1 MTERDPNIVHSS
13 LSRRVTRDGI
23 TVEVVIV
30 RLEDESKWSLEVVNA
45 KNTSIVWD
53 ELFPTD
59 ECLRRV
65 RADRCRGGDA
75 DVSRQRK
82 GNPLPPVR
90 FGPSRNEWLRGSVIG
105 NAAELALLI
114 VRLW

>member
-53 ELFPTD
+53 ELFSTD
-59 ECLRRV
+59 E
-65 RADRCRGGDA
+65 DA
-75 DVSRQRK
+75 YAEFERTVAEEGMRTFLDSGK
-82 GNPLPPVR
+82 
-90 FGPSRNEWLRGSVIG
+90 VIPFP
-105 NAAELALLI
+105 
-114 VRLW
+114 R